1 MVEFRNNGLHS
12 GCRETPQA
20 VDERL
25 NRVTTITPDARGNP
39 TQIVRPNGTITTM
52 TYDAKGNLLPST
64 EQAIAA
70 ATTFTYE
77 PTDVTPVLSSAAIES
92 PIP

>member
-1 MVEFRNNGLHS
+1 
-12 GCRETPQA
+12 
-20 VDERL
+20 
-25 NRVTTITPDARGNP
+25 
-39 TQIVRPNGTITTM
+39 M